1 MSRPHKT
8 IRIVSATA
16 LTGVLLLAGGVV
28 TTAPAFAVTDPALD
42 ATDSSVSAAAAHQSV
57 FSESFLW
64 QTLQTKA
71 SRTASE
77 GLFTDKHV
85 SFMGGVPAEL
95 RPVTDYRA
103 SAAGEPGWA
112 YTPASAT
119 PMRLQVQLTATRISD
134 GVRVE
139 SPVRQLGIAEQEWHA
154 SAGQLPIG
162 TFADWAWTEPLA
174 TIDNKYSWGSNLGG
188 TDQQWSDNSQCLAV
202 PVSHYQPPAGGGW
215 SLGFGS
221 DFTPTPSS
229 LGAMNVPGLLSTDIS
244 FLDGQNFIP
253 ITAQI
258 SAFKPFFSNTLTVNF
273 ADACP
278 NLDLTGRA
286 WLPGGDIH
294 TGTAQFSDSP
304 GSGANHINWSADG
317 TPAAG
322 VVTSADVTAT
332 PDNNGNITFTFGKTP
347 LDGEAGTGGVTLW
360 AETRQGTQVRVIV
373 HYSFTNYGGAPTASS
388 LAYEVPLGQTTTV
401 TESDLRTKIQY
412 FSNASP
418 TVDVSALP
426 DGVTESTTAGGDR
439 AFSYTALSAGDVKTF
454 SFQASETQSPAG
466 VVRSQP
472 ATVTFTAVGAGDST
486 PSTTPATPQLPI
498 VSG

>member
-1 MSRPHKT
+1 MSRQHKT
-8 IRIVSATA
+8 FRIFSAIA
-16 LTGVLLLAGGVV
+16 ITGAFLLAGGVV
-28 TTAPAFAVTDPALD
+28 TAAPAFAVDPALD
-42 ATDSSVSAAAAHQSV
+42 AIDSSVSAAAAHQSV

-119 PMRLQVQLTATRISD
+119 ALRLQVQLTATRISD

-154 SAGQLPIG
+154 SAGQLPTG

-174 TIDNKYSWGSNLGG
+174 TIDNQYSWGGNLDG
-188 TDQQWSDNSQCLAV
+188 TDEQWSDNSQCLAV
-202 PVSHYQPPAGGGW
+202 PVSNYQPPAGGGW

-221 DFTPTPSS
+221 DFTPSPSS
-229 LGAMNVPGLLSTDIS
+229 LGAMSVPGLLSTDPG

-253 ITAQI
+253 IAAQI
-258 SAFKPFFSNTLTVNF
+258 SAFQPHFSPTLTVNF

-278 NLDLTGRA
+278 GLDLTGRA

-304 GSGANHINWSADG
+304 GSAANHINWSADG
-317 TPAAG
+317 TPEAG

-332 PDNNGNITFTFGKTP
+332 PDNSGNIIFNFGKAP

-360 AETRQGTQVRVIV
+360 AETAQHTQVRIMA
-373 HYSFTNYGGAPTASS
+373 HYFFTTYGGAPTASS

-401 TESDLRTKIQY
+401 TESDLRSKIRFYSHQ
-412 FSNASP
+412 SP
-418 TVDVSALP
+418 TVDVSNLP
-426 DGVTESTTAGGDR
+426 DGVTETTTDSGDR
-439 AFSYTALSAGDVKTF
+439 AFIYTALTAGDTKQFTF
-454 SFQASETQSPAG
+454 RAAEIQTPAG

-472 ATVTFTAVGAGDST
+472 ATVTFTAVGADDSITSIT
-486 PSTTPATPQLPI
+486 PVTLQLPI